1 MLYLGSDVIVDQ
13 VNAQTNLF
21 SMFARKDMVVLV
33 NDRIRT
39 LSFAVMG
46 ECACASVNGLK
57 LRMVETILLATEAL
71 LLTREPRLFR
81 VAVTMRA
88 SLQKSQT
95 QLSQIRT
102 GLRTCCCLE

>member
-1 MLYLGSDVIVDQ
+1 
-13 VNAQTNLF
+13 
-21 SMFARKDMVVLV
+21 MFARKDMVVLV
-33 NDRIRT
+33 RDRIRT

-71 LLTREPRLFR
+71 LFTREPRLFR

-88 SLQKSQT
+88 SLSNGQT
-95 QLSQIRT
+95 QLSYAYKQ
-102 GLRTCCCLE
+102 GHVPAVVLNDKEQSV